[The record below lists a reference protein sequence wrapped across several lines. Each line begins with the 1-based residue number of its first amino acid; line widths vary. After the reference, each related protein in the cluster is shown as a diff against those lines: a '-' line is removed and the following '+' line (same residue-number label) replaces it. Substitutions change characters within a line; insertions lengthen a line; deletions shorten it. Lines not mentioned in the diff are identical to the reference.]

1 MFYNTYRATKSAMR
15 QRQLSETKVNS
26 FINPKE
32 RLINHQKREKLKN
45 LLITKFIQK
54 YNIKNPEE
62 ILEPVISKYIYS
74 AKLNDKDLKRLDL
87 KIQNLIK
94 DKFAKDNL
102 KSNLIQNLQE
112 NNMPQNLEHKE
123 IKKQNKENILQVNAP
138 ISLSNT
144 IDNNNEQNS
153 KKKNEFPSLNQLNTY
168 SNTITK
174 NDNKNRNRG
183 FSSYIPR
190 NKKIKYFKSPA
201 EELAELEKEL
211 EEEDLKTKKNYRK
224 IDIQRGGDEWG
235 TIVKYN
241 KILYDRQ
248 IMEEKMKDKNNK
260 IYTKNY
266 LDNQIKEKVK
276 KAYDDELKEKEYNK
290 IMEEHSKKLDE
301 LERIKSKKIKEQII
315 RLKENR
321 DAQIKNEQMRKK
333 IEKLKEKKYDLT
345 LVKNYKEKL
354 EKVRKEK
361 SEKKRKENE
370 ALRKA
375 IKENEI
381 KQQFLK
387 EKLKKE
393 KEDDIKMNEERIKI
407 DLKQEE
413 ERKRYYNKI
422 KILGNKYSMKQAE
435 EILMKLKKEQKEED
449 DRIQYYYDAKKK
461 EADEKEVK
469 ERLRK
474 QKEKEDIKKYLDM
487 QIDEKKKKEK
497 FLKLLDEEQARIW
510 NIDCKKYLDDENIV
524 EKKIKFKNKK
534 NFECLIN
541 QIEEK
546 KRSKSRQNI
555 MSDSEFAMNR
565 EILEKAKL
573 EEGGSP
579 VKF

>member
-144 IDNNNEQNS
+144 IDNNNQQNS

-201 EELAELEKEL
+201 EELTELEKEL

-345 LVKNYKEKL
+345 LVKNYKENL

-435 EILMKLKKEQKEED
+435 EILMKVKKEQKEED

-487 QIDEKKKKEK
+487 QIDERKKKK
-497 FLKLLDEEQARIW
+497 
-510 NIDCKKYLDDENIV
+510 
-524 EKKIKFKNKK
+524 
-534 NFECLIN
+534 NF
-541 QIEEK
+541 
-546 KRSKSRQNI
+546 
-555 MSDSEFAMNR
+555 
-565 EILEKAKL
+565 
-573 EEGGSP
+573 
-579 VKF
+579 